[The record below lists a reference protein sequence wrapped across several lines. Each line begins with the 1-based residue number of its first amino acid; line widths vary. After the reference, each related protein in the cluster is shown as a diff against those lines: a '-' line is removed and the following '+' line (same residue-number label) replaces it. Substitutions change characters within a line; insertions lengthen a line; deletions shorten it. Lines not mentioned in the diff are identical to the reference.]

1 MPEEKTRA
9 IRAALAAGGKS
20 LRRIAAD
27 HRVGFAALES
37 FDDHVAYNKSA
48 LSTED
53 LGIAPEQSRA
63 IPTAG

>member
-1 MPEEKTRA
+1 
-9 IRAALAAGGKS
+9 
-20 LRRIAAD
+20 
-27 HRVGFAALES
+27 VGFAALES